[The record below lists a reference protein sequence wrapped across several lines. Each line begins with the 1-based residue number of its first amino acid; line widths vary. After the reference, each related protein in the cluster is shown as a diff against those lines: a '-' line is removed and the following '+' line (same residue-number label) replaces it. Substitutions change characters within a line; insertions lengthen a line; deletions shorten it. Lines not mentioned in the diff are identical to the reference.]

1 VIDKAFVIDVEGKA
15 LLPTHPARARK
26 LLRDG
31 KAIVEQVAPF
41 VIRLKRTIA
50 KPVGEFTVGIDDGAK
65 TVGIAVVNEATEE
78 AVFMGEIRLRQ
89 DVSRKMTE
97 RAMHRRT
104 RRSRKTR
111 SRRNKGKDR
120 THLPG
125 WLPPTIRQKKESVV
139 RVVSDLQR
147 YLNITR
153 CVVEQGEF
161 DTSSLVAGEKLFGVA
176 YQIPRYEG
184 RDFRAKVLW
193 RDEHTCQR
201 CGSQDNLQAHHIQ
214 YRINGGTD
222 TVENGI
228 TLCQTCHKQLHKGE
242 WKVTKQPQH
251 FKYPAH
257 LQQGKWYLWWQLKAL
272 GLNMECCVGWMTRYW
287 RNEIGLDKSH
297 INDAIAMVCRQS
309 KPTISAKEHL
319 VIPKRKKVW
328 ENNPTKTCTEKNGFC
343 IGQRHSETGKTVTLR
358 QC

>member
-1 VIDKAFVIDVEGKA
+1 MTEKVFVIDVEGKA
-15 LLPTHPARARK
+15 LLLTHPARARK
-26 LLRDG
+26 QLRDG

-41 VIRLKRTIA
+41 VIWLKRTVD
-50 KPVGEFTVGIDDGAK
+50 KPVCEFTVGIDDGAK

-89 DVSRKMTE
+89 DVNRKMTE
-97 RAMHRRT
+97 RAMYRRT

-120 THLPG
+120 TYPQG

-161 DTSSLVAGEKLFGVA
+161 DTYSLVAGEKLTGIA

-184 RDFRAKVLW
+184 RVYHAKVLW
-193 RDEHTCQR
+193 RDKYTCHR

-214 YRINGGTD
+214 YRAT
-222 TVENGI
+222 
-228 TLCQTCHKQLHKGE
+228 
-242 WKVTKQPQH
+242 
-251 FKYPAH
+251 
-257 LQQGKWYLWWQLKAL
+257 
-272 GLNMECCVGWMTRYW
+272 
-287 RNEIGLDKSH
+287 
-297 INDAIAMVCRQS
+297 S
-309 KPTISAKEHL
+309 KK
-319 VIPKRKKVW
+319 
-328 ENNPTKTCTEKNGFC
+328 
-343 IGQRHSETGKTVTLR
+343 
-358 QC
+358 